1 MSSSNEDQVQQKI
14 KNGPHFKIKIKNKK
28 IKIKNKLHNKP
39 RRKVLLV
46 SYFTPIWKL
55 RPREDK

>member
-1 MSSSNEDQVQQKI
+1 MESSNEDQVQQKI
-14 KNGPHFKIKIKNKK
+14 KNGPHLK

-46 SYFTPIWKL
+46 SYFTHIWKL